1 MKKKEVC
8 KRSQW
13 EIAEPL
19 CEAAVV
25 VSVETVVCPI
35 TLPYSSFG
43 EELEP
48 VAGDGVRQCH
58 WAAVLLASQNGP
70 CQRQWLSP
78 RPNNLPLQDGAS
90 STHGDKVQV
99 RGEGG
104 LEWGDR
110 DGLDVRVW

>member
-25 VSVETVVCPI
+25 VSVETVVSPI
-35 TLPYSSFG
+35 TRPYSSFG

-48 VAGDGVRQCH
+48 VAGDGVRQCR

-70 CQRQWLSP
+70 CQRQRLSP
-78 RPNNLPLQDGAS
+78 GPNNLPLQDGAT

-99 RGEGG
+99 RRGG
-104 LEWGDR
+104 GIR
-110 DGLDVRVW
+110 RRG